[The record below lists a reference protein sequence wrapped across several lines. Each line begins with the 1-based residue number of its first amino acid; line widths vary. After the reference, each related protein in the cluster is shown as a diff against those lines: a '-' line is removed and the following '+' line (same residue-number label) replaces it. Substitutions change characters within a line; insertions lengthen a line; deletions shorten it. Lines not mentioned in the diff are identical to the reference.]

1 MQPRALW
8 LYVCSA
14 VVEKEDQANVLALL
28 FLWPCTAVFDLLPN
42 FLER

>member
-14 VVEKEDQANVLALL
+14 VVEMEDQGIVLALL
-28 FLWPCTAVFDLLPN
+28 FQWPCTGVFDLLPN
-42 FLER
+42 FSER